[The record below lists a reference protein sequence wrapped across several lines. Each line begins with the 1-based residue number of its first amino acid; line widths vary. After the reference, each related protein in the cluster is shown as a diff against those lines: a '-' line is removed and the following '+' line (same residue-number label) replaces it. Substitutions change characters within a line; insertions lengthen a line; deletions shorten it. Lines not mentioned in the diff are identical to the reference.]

1 MSGGQSPAGAAKR
14 PTLAAKTRQ
23 SVFFSAQESVFPV
36 DGKGSKD
43 AAAEPVH
50 AGALALRSACGR

>member
-1 MSGGQSPAGAAKR
+1 MSGGQSPAGTAKR

-36 DGKGSKD
+36 DGKSKD

-50 AGALALRSACGR
+50 AGALARRSACGR